1 MVTETNKPY
10 ELIEDFV
17 TGRMIPNVGAEGHR
31 QAVERFLVEK
41 KGYAREDI
49 EVDAPICF
57 DVADET
63 YRSTVDLVVS
73 PDGGKTRLIAVKCAA
88 ASLGSREREILAAAR
103 LLDDYQIPYCL
114 VSDGRRVILLET
126 LTGKHLG
133 GSWDDVPDKKTA
145 AELAGRLERSPLP
158 ESRREKTKLI
168 FRSYDTLNVNVARKM

>member
-1 MVTETNKPY
+1 MSETSKPY
-10 ELIEDFV
+10 EMIKDFV
-17 TGRMIPNVGAEGHR
+17 TGRMIPNVGAEDHR
-31 QAVERFLVEK
+31 QAVERFLVEE

-57 DVADET
+57 DVGGET
-63 YRSTVDLVVS
+63 YCSVVDLVVS
-73 PDGGKTRLIAVKCAA
+73 PDGGKTRLMAVKCAA

-126 LTGKHLG
+126 VTGKHLG
-133 GSWDDVPDKKTA
+133 GSWDAVPDKDSA
-145 AELAGRLERSPLP
+145 AELAERLERKPLP

-168 FRSYDTLNVNVARKM
+168 FRSYDSLNVNVARKI